1 MRDSGYF
8 SVDNRHR
15 VENPCIEDVHYLSP
29 TAFKKSKVFSYGT
42 SNTFRNM
49 EEVFL
54 QNKFRRIFSNPL
66 GDD

>member
-29 TAFKKSKVFSYGT
+29 TAFKKSKVFSYGA
-42 SNTFRNM
+42 SNIFRNID
-49 EEVFL
+49 EVFL
-54 QNKFRRIFSNPL
+54 QTSLEESPL
-66 GDD
+66 TH